1 MRTLVIG
8 YGNPSRRDDGVALV
22 IVNGLRQRLGLPCLV
37 DNDDGFD
44 DLGQAVDTL
53 FLQQLMPELA
63 ETLAG
68 YERVIFLDAHVG
80 VYQQMI
86 RRVDITPSTDRA
98 IVSHHVKPAG
108 LVELARRLYG
118 HAPQAELISVRGFDF
133 DFGEELTEATAE
145 AAREVVAELWQRTAG
160 SGAG

>member
-8 YGNPSRRDDGVALV
+8 YGNPSRRDDGVALA
-22 IVNGLRQRLGLPCLV
+22 IINGLRQRLGLPHLEG
-37 DNDDGFD
+37 NQDGFD
-44 DLGQAVDTL
+44 DLGHTVDTL

-80 VYQQMI
+80 VIPELI
-86 RRVDITPSTDRA
+86 RRVEIDANADRA
-98 IVSHHVKPAG
+98 MVSHHVKPGG
-108 LVELARRLYG
+108 LVEIARRLYG

-133 DFGEELTEATAE
+133 DFGEELSPATAE
-145 AAREVVAELWQRTAG
+145 AAQTVIEELWQRV
-160 SGAG
+160 GAGA